1 MLAFRRFTNI
11 KTSEEAMTYE
21 VRAMQARCAALGF
34 WPGPIDGVDG
44 KRTQA
49 AFAAATVAQKAKGKP
64 FQHASGLT
72 RIHMHWTGGGLSAN
86 TTDRAH
92 YHIVIEGSG
101 DEIRCHPDTAKLA
114 HTLNAN
120 GGAIGISM
128 ACMAG
133 AVERPFSWGSAPMTS
148 AQLHGMAKAAARLA
162 RQYDIPVTRYSVLT
176 HAEVQPV
183 LGIKQ
188 RQKWDINVIPG
199 MTGPG
204 DPNAVGD
211 RIRQIILGY
220 AGQ

>member
-1 MLAFRRFTNI
+1 M
-11 KTSEEAMTYE
+11 SYE
-21 VRAMQARCAALGF
+21 IRTRQARCAALGF
-34 WPGPIDGVDG
+34 WPGPIDGKDG
-44 KRTQA
+44 PRTRA
-49 AFAAATVAQKAKGKP
+49 ADSAAVASQKAKGLP
-64 FQHASGLT
+64 FQHPSGLT
-72 RIHMHWTGGGLSAN
+72 RIHLHWTAGGHTAN
-86 TTDRAH
+86 ATDKTH

-101 DEIRCHPDTAKLA
+101 KEILCHTETTKLA

-133 AVERPFSWGSAPMTS
+133 AVERPFSWGSDPMTT

-162 RQYDIPVTRYSVLT
+162 IKYDIPITRYSVLT
-176 HAEVQPV
+176 HAEVQPT

-188 RQKWDINVIPG
+188 RQKWDICIIPG
-199 MTGPG
+199 MTEPG
-204 DPNAVGD
+204 NPNAVGD

>member
-1 MLAFRRFTNI
+1 
-11 KTSEEAMTYE
+11 MTYDT
-21 VRAMQARCAALGF
+21 RAKQARCAALGF

-49 AFAAATVAQKAKGKP
+49 AHSAAVAAQKAKGLP
-64 FQHASGLT
+64 FQHPSGLT
-72 RIHMHWTGGGLSAN
+72 RIHLHWTAGGHTAN
-86 TTDRAH
+86 STDKAH

-101 DEIRCHPDTAKLA
+101 KEILCHAETAKLA

-133 AVERPFSWGSAPMTS
+133 AVERPFAWGSAPMTT
-148 AQLHGMAKAAARLA
+148 AQLHGLCKAAARLA
-162 RQYDIPVTRYSVLT
+162 LKYDIPITRYSVLT
-176 HAEVQPV
+176 HAEVQPT
-183 LGIKQ
+183 LGIAQ
-188 RQKWDINVIPG
+188 RQKWDVCIIPG
-199 MTGPG
+199 MSEPG
-204 DPNAVGD
+204 NPNAVGD

>member
-1 MLAFRRFTNI
+1 MLAFCRFTNI

-72 RIHMHWTGGGLSAN
+72 RIHMHWTGGGHTAN
-86 TTDRAH
+86 ATDRKS
-92 YHIVIEGSG
+92 YHVVIEGSG
-101 DEIRCHPDTAKLA
+101 KEIICHPEAARLA

-133 AVERPFSWGSAPMTS
+133 AVERPFSWGSAPMTT
-148 AQLHGMAKAAARLA
+148 AQIDGMAKAAARLA
-162 RQYDIPVTRYSVLT
+162 RQYDIPITRYSVLT

-188 RQKWDINVIPG
+188 RNKIDIMCLPG
-199 MTGPG
+199 MNEMQDPIKIG
-204 DPNAVGD
+204 DK
-211 RIRQIILGY
+211 IRAIIVSYL
-220 AGQ
+220 

>member
-1 MLAFRRFTNI
+1 MLAFRPFTNI

-49 AFAAATVAQKAKGKP
+49 AYSAAVSAQRDRGLP

-72 RIHMHWTGGGLSAN
+72 RIHLHWTGGGHTAN
-86 TTDRAH
+86 ATDRKS
-92 YHIVIEGSG
+92 YHVVIEGSG
-101 DEIRCHPDTAKLA
+101 KEIICHPEAARLA

-133 AVERPFSWGSAPMTS
+133 AVERPFSWGSAPMTT
-148 AQLHGMAKAAARLA
+148 AQIHGMAKAAARLA
-162 RQYDIPVTRYSVLT
+162 LQYDIPITPYSVLT
-176 HAEVQPV
+176 HAEVQPT
-183 LGIKQ
+183 LGITQ
-188 RQKWDINVIPG
+188 RNKWDINVIPG
-199 MTGPG
+199 MPQPG
-204 DPNAVGD
+204 NPNAVGD

>member
-1 MLAFRRFTNI
+1 MLAFCRFTNI

-72 RIHMHWTGGGLSAN
+72 RIHMHWTGGGHTAN
-86 TTDRAH
+86 ATDRKS
-92 YHIVIEGSG
+92 YHVVIEGSG
-101 DEIRCHPDTAKLA
+101 KEIICHPEAARLA

-133 AVERPFSWGSAPMTS
+133 AVERPFSWGSAPMIS

-162 RQYDIPVTRYSVLT
+162 RQYDIPITRYSVLT

-188 RQKWDINVIPG
+188 RNKIDIMCLPG
-199 MTGPG
+199 MNEMQDPIKIG
-204 DPNAVGD
+204 DK
-211 RIRQIILGY
+211 IRAIIVSYL
-220 AGQ
+220 